1 MAARAQV
8 PSRDDAQA
16 FAGSLD
22 EKFLQLLES
31 APAPEAIV
39 VTKRDGRIIRVNT
52 QTERLFD
59 YPRKELL
66 GQNVEVLLQRR
77 VQHRHVK
84 KQAAYFSH
92 PRVRLMGTGLE
103 LCARRKDGTEFPIDV
118 SFTPLETGGETL
130 VFGFIRD
137 ITERKRSEEVVS
149 HLAAIVETSD
159 DAIIGKSLD
168 GTILSWNLGAER
180 LYGYKAEEVVGRPVA
195 LLVPPDRPDEL
206 GWIMKGLRRGKHIEH
221 YETTRVRKDGHRI
234 DISVTVSP
242 VKNKAGSVVGASV
255 IARDITDRKRIEMA
269 LRQSEERFRV
279 ALKNAPVR
287 VFNQDLDLRFTWIN
301 SHIMAWAK
309 QDCLGKTDA
318 EIVDGEEGARL
329 MAFKKEVLRT
339 GRGARTESEVTVD
352 GEKFYFNVVAEPL
365 RDVNGTI
372 VGLTCSATDITPTK
386 KSLLER
392 EVLIAKLQD
401 ALEEVKLLSGLLS
414 ICASCKKIT
423 NERGDWEPMESYLQT
438 HSQAKF
444 SHGLCPDCLR
454 KLYPE
459 QYREWEQEVVAGT
472 STGNAS
478 DIREARLRD
487 DRTKK

>member
-1 MAARAQV
+1 
-8 PSRDDAQA
+8 
-16 FAGSLD
+16 
-22 EKFLQLLES
+22 
-31 APAPEAIV
+31 
-39 VTKRDGRIIRVNT
+39 
-52 QTERLFD
+52 
-59 YPRKELL
+59 
-66 GQNVEVLLQRR
+66 
-77 VQHRHVK
+77 
-84 KQAAYFSH
+84 
-92 PRVRLMGTGLE
+92 
-103 LCARRKDGTEFPIDV
+103 
-118 SFTPLETGGETL
+118 
-130 VFGFIRD
+130 
-137 ITERKRSEEVVS
+137 
-149 HLAAIVETSD
+149 
-159 DAIIGKSLD
+159 
-168 GTILSWNLGAER
+168 
-180 LYGYKAEEVVGRPVA
+180 
-195 LLVPPDRPDEL
+195 
-206 GWIMKGLRRGKHIEH
+206 MKGLRRGKHIEH

-318 EIVDGEEGARL
+318 DIVGGQEGARL

-372 VGLTCSATDITPTK
+372 VGLTCSATDITSTK